1 MHHEVEIRTLDTADV
16 PHVLRLQETAY
27 AANFLEDAD
36 SFVAK
41 ISASDETSFGAWHNC
56 EMVGYLIAFPIVGH
70 AGVALN
76 SSAVSSVPLDQA
88 QAVYIHDLA
97 VRPEWRGRAVA
108 DQLLSAL
115 TTLSAAHAISDWHLV
130 SVQGSRG
137 FWEKWGFVVSADP
150 PPNGYGPEAV
160 LMLRR

>member
-27 AANFLEDAD
+27 AANFLEGAD
-36 SFVAK
+36 SFAAK
-41 ISASDETSFGAWHNC
+41 ISASDETSFGAWHNG
-56 EMVGYLIAFPIVGH
+56 EMVGYLIAFPIEGH

-76 SSAVSSVPLDQA
+76 SSTVSSVPLHEA
-88 QAVYIHDLA
+88 QAMYIHDLA

-108 DQLLSAL
+108 DQLLAAL
-115 TTLSAAHAISDWHLV
+115 TAASAAHAISVCHLV

-137 FWEKWGFVVSADP
+137 FWEKRGFVVSADP